1 MYKSTIDSIPIDHF
15 RISHI
20 NPYLDNFIKNIN
32 ISSEQINGLTV
43 KKKRNLWLKDVIEA
57 IKNINKE
64 ISFSKAPQ
72 KNTTVHKLFLRIF
85 LIIHC

>member
-15 RISHI
+15 RISHT

-43 KKKRNLWLKDVIEA
+43 EEKRNLWLRDVIEA
-57 IKNINKE
+57 IKKLKGNI
-64 ISFSKAPQ
+64 I
-72 KNTTVHKLFLRIF
+72 
-85 LIIHC
+85 